1 LDERQTANRWCST
14 LLEGSGCW
22 PLHRHPISIPGHGR
36 AANTGGQPFAQELA
50 MTQSDWLKICTV
62 DDIPALGSRVIRRAA
77 GPDVAL
83 FRTASD
89 RVFALLDRCPHK
101 GGPLSQG
108 IVHGER
114 VACPLHG
121 FNIELG
127 DGVALPPDEGC
138 TPRFEIR
145 RDADVIYL
153 KRSEL
158 ASIGVVLDAGDAV
171 QAHDAPTTI
180 AQTTASRTSASDPT
194 VQPIAFV
201 AGRTASNPA
210 LG

>member
-1 LDERQTANRWCST
+1 
-14 LLEGSGCW
+14 
-22 PLHRHPISIPGHGR
+22 
-36 AANTGGQPFAQELA
+36 

-83 FRTASD
+83 FRTESD

-158 ASIGVVLDAGDAV
+158 ASIGVGLDAGDALA
-171 QAHDAPTTI
+171 AHDA
-180 AQTTASRTSASDPT
+180 ARASQTTTSQATASQTTTAGTSAADPA
-194 VQPIAFV
+194 VQPIVFV
-201 AGRTASNPA
+201 ASRAASNPA
-210 LG
+210 L

>member
-1 LDERQTANRWCST
+1 
-14 LLEGSGCW
+14 
-22 PLHRHPISIPGHGR
+22 
-36 AANTGGQPFAQELA
+36 

-121 FNIELG
+121 FNIELN

-158 ASIGVVLDAGDAV
+158 ASIGVGLVAGDAAH
-171 QAHDAPTTI
+171 AHDLPGASQAAMSRIPT
-180 AQTTASRTSASDPT
+180 SGTSASDPA

-201 AGRTASNPA
+201 ASRPASNPA
-210 LG
+210 RG

>member
-1 LDERQTANRWCST
+1 
-14 LLEGSGCW
+14 
-22 PLHRHPISIPGHGR
+22 
-36 AANTGGQPFAQELA
+36 
-50 MTQSDWLKICTV
+50 MTQSDWLKICMV
-62 DDIPALGSRVIRRAA
+62 DDIPALGARVIRRAA

-127 DGVALPPDEGC
+127 DGVALLPDEGC

-158 ASIGVVLDAGDAV
+158 ASIGIVLNAGDAV
-171 QAHDAPTTI
+171 QAYDAPR
-180 AQTTASRTSASDPT
+180 ASQTTTSQTATSRTSASEPA

-201 AGRTASNPA
+201 ASRTASNPA